1 MKLTK
6 ILLEQSTWTE
16 LPEADQQRFN
26 SYNNDIKVAEYF
38 RKQNPPKKVRKNA
51 KGKWETIDA
60 SAAPTPTPTPSPVAT
75 SPSLTKFVGDYDGQG
90 ILPTFSIIE
99 SSGQLLLSTG
109 IGQTSLVNVSGNQF
123 KGYIGGVTYDLVFT
137 ESNGNITGGTAKI
150 GPVTINF
157 TKKTNTPSPS
167 STTSG
172 IELPDFQDIKWMEV
186 LSGTYD
192 ALKKAGYW
200 VYEQGGKLWAA
211 VKDGFHVKQ
220 EDLTTWKCVDNYLK
234 SQGFYKLLDGSDG
247 TKKWKYTPTNFK
259 ADGKSTFIV
268 YFQDGRVE
276 IRYQDGFKTVEG
288 YTGKWECGTDDKSFK
303 IVWDD
308 GEEQIY
314 GQFQPFGT
322 GANQQSGGQGSNIS
336 NTTGAPKIQSFSQVC
351 SAVLACPK
359 IDDVKQGK
367 KMYKV
372 CMKCPEIQQFQEM
385 SPLFKQIY
393 FDLLQENGKKQQADQ
408 YFGPIMQA
416 AIRNF
421 QETIDKNKF
430 LNEWGMIGKNTL
442 DYLSKQPDLPQQ
454 QPTQQ
459 TSQPQTAQPQTT
471 PKYELTQDK
480 IVTNQTK
487 F

>member
-1 MKLTK
+1 MQKYFLREQTEWTVIPTAEQNSAGELKYMNLGCEVKKFGTKFFYRNCQNTPQPQTNLTK
-6 ILLEQSTWTE
+6 YIGT
-16 LPEADQQRFN
+16 
-26 SYNNDIKVAEYF
+26 
-38 RKQNPPKKVRKNA
+38 
-51 KGKWETIDA
+51 
-60 SAAPTPTPTPSPVAT
+60 
-75 SPSLTKFVGDYDGQG
+75 YDGQG
-90 ILPTFSIIE
+90 VIFPSFEVLEKTSKLYMKKGILETELTNVSTDTFKGSLGVDFQISFNIVGTQATGGTISVGSDSTTFTRVVGGA
-99 SSGQLLLSTG
+99 SSGQL
-109 IGQTSLVNVSGNQF
+109 N
-123 KGYIGGVTYDLVFT
+123 
-137 ESNGNITGGTAKI
+137 
-150 GPVTINF
+150 
-157 TKKTNTPSPS
+157 
-167 STTSG
+167 
-172 IELPDFQDIKWMEV
+172 WMEIAK
-186 LSGTYD
+186 GTWD

-200 VYEQGGKLWAA
+200 VKEEGGKLWAA
-211 VKDGFHVKQ
+211 VQDGLHVKQ

-276 IRYQDGFKTVEG
+276 IRYQDGFKTVQG
-288 YTGKWECGTDDKSFK
+288 YTGKWECGKDDKSFK

-308 GEEQIY
+308 GEEQVY
-314 GQFQPFGT
+314 GQFQPFGP
-322 GANQQSGGQGSNIS
+322 GSNQQSGGQGSNIN

-393 FDLLQENGKKQQADQ
+393 FDLLEENGKKQQADQ

-421 QETIDKNKF
+421 QETIDKDKF
-430 LNEWGMIGKNTL
+430 LTEWGMIGQNTL
-442 DYLSKQPDLPQQ
+442 SYLSKQPDVQQ
-454 QPTQQ
+454 QTPTI
-459 TSQPQTAQPQTT
+459 

>member
-1 MKLTK
+1 MASITPTPPKEVK
-6 ILLEQSTWTE
+6 EQSIT
-16 LPEADQQRFN
+16 PEPPKKPATTPVVKN
-26 SYNNDIKVAEYF
+26 SEVDEQSITP
-38 RKQNPPKKVRKNA
+38 NPPKKSI
-51 KGKWETIDA
+51 ETPTIDNKITEQSVQPNPPQT
-60 SAAPTPTPTPSPVAT
+60 SAGAAVTPTAPTNQGGSVQPTPPST
-75 SPSLTKFVGDYDGQG
+75 
-90 ILPTFSIIE
+90 
-99 SSGQLLLSTG
+99 SSGLP
-109 IGQTSLVNVSGNQF
+109 NF
-123 KGYIGGVTYDLVFT
+123 PD
-137 ESNGNITGGTAKI
+137 
-150 GPVTINF
+150 INWKEIASETF
-157 TKKTNTPSPS
+157 
-167 STTSG
+167 
-172 IELPDFQDIKWMEV
+172 
-186 LSGTYD
+186 D
-192 ALKKAGYW
+192 ALKTAGYW

-211 VKDGFHVKQ
+211 VKNGMHVK
-220 EDLTTWKCVDNYLK
+220 EDDLKTWKCIDTYLK

-367 KMYKV
+367 KMYKI

-393 FDLLQENGKKQQADQ
+393 FDLLAENGKKQNSDQ
-408 YFGPIMQA
+408 YFGPVMQA

-442 DYLSKQPDLPQQ
+442 DYLSKQPDLPQK

-459 TSQPQTAQPQTT
+459 TSQPQTA

>member
-1 MKLTK
+1 MTKYIIREQTEWVALSVQELAELLRNESAFRTKMSRQGCELKKVGTNSWFKKCSGGTQQPPPPPNTPTALTK
-6 ILLEQSTWTE
+6 YVGTYDGKSVLFPS
-16 LPEADQQRFN
+16 F
-26 SYNNDIKVAEYF
+26 DIVEKDSKLYI
-38 RKQNPPKKVRKNA
+38 KKVGIEAELTNEGEDSFKGTLGTDFRIVFRVVGQQATGGVIIIGNDQTEFSRKTSGSGSGLNWMEIA
-51 KGKWETIDA
+51 KGTW
-60 SAAPTPTPTPSPVAT
+60 
-75 SPSLTKFVGDYDGQG
+75 
-90 ILPTFSIIE
+90 
-99 SSGQLLLSTG
+99 
-109 IGQTSLVNVSGNQF
+109 
-123 KGYIGGVTYDLVFT
+123 
-137 ESNGNITGGTAKI
+137 
-150 GPVTINF
+150 
-157 TKKTNTPSPS
+157 
-167 STTSG
+167 
-172 IELPDFQDIKWMEV
+172 
-186 LSGTYD
+186 D

-200 VYEQGGKLWAA
+200 VKEEGGKLWAA
-211 VKDGFHVKQ
+211 VQDGLHVKQ

-276 IRYQDGFKTVEG
+276 IRYQDGFKTVQG
-288 YTGKWECGTDDKSFK
+288 YTGKWQCGKDDKSFK

-308 GEEQIY
+308 GEEQVY
-314 GQFQPFGT
+314 GQFQPFGP
-322 GANQQSGGQGSNIS
+322 GSNQQSGGQGSNIN

-393 FDLLQENGKKQQADQ
+393 FDLLEENGKKQQADQ

-421 QETIDKNKF
+421 QETIDKDKF
-430 LNEWGMIGKNTL
+430 LTEWGMIGQNTL
-442 DYLSKQPDLPQQ
+442 SYLSKQPDVQQ
-454 QPTQQ
+454 QTPTQQ
-459 TSQPQTAQPQTT
+459 TQQQQTPTI

>member
-1 MKLTK
+1 MQKYFLREQTEWTVIPTGEQNSAGELKYMNLGCEVKKFGTKFFYRNCQNTPQPQTNLTK
-6 ILLEQSTWTE
+6 YIGT
-16 LPEADQQRFN
+16 
-26 SYNNDIKVAEYF
+26 
-38 RKQNPPKKVRKNA
+38 
-51 KGKWETIDA
+51 
-60 SAAPTPTPTPSPVAT
+60 
-75 SPSLTKFVGDYDGQG
+75 YDGQG
-90 ILPTFSIIE
+90 VIFPSFEVLEKTSKLYMKKGILETELTNVSTDTFKGSLGVDFQISFNIVGTQATGGTISVGSDSTTFTRVVGGA
-99 SSGQLLLSTG
+99 SSGQL
-109 IGQTSLVNVSGNQF
+109 N
-123 KGYIGGVTYDLVFT
+123 
-137 ESNGNITGGTAKI
+137 
-150 GPVTINF
+150 
-157 TKKTNTPSPS
+157 
-167 STTSG
+167 
-172 IELPDFQDIKWMEV
+172 WMEIAK
-186 LSGTYD
+186 GTWD

-200 VYEQGGKLWAA
+200 VKEEGGKLWAA
-211 VKDGFHVKQ
+211 VQDGLHVKQ

-276 IRYQDGFKTVEG
+276 IRYQDGFKTVQG
-288 YTGKWECGTDDKSFK
+288 YTGKWECGKDDKSFK

-308 GEEQIY
+308 GEEQVY
-314 GQFQPFGT
+314 GQFQPFGP
-322 GANQQSGGQGSNIS
+322 GSNQQSGGQGSNIN

-393 FDLLQENGKKQQADQ
+393 FDLLEENGKKQQADQ

-421 QETIDKNKF
+421 QETIDKDKF
-430 LNEWGMIGKNTL
+430 LTEWGMIGQNTL
-442 DYLSKQPDLPQQ
+442 SYLSKQPDVQQQTPTQQTQQ

-459 TSQPQTAQPQTT
+459 TPTI